1 MTIDSNTFGWMVCT
15 GIAVWMAFKY
25 WKKLIKFF
33 VAVCAMVFVLFV
45 VKMKEMYD
53 AVVTPKPKQEVSVT
67 IPVDSF
73 NVVIPKDSS
82 GIVLKKIDITITEK

>member
-15 GIAVWMAFKY
+15 GIAVWVAFKY

-53 AVVTPKPKQEVSVT
+53 AVVTPEHNHKVTVT
-67 IPVDSF
+67 IPIDTISVT
-73 NVVIPKDSS
+73 IPKDSS
-82 GIVLKKIDITITEK
+82 GIVLKKIDITVIEK

>member
-33 VAVCAMVFVLFV
+33 VAACAMIFVLFV

-53 AVVTPKPKQEVSVT
+53 VVVQPSPKQKVSVT
-67 IPVDSF
+67 IPVDTF